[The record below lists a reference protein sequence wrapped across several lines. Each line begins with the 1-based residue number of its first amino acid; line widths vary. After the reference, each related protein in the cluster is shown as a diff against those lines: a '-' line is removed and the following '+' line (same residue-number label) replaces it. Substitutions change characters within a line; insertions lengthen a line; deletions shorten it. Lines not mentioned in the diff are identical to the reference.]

1 MLLLLIYGASGY
13 IGRIASYYVKSLRL
27 KFIVARRAGSTK
39 IKDLAL
45 KLSIQY
51 RLFNVTEPA
60 HTNTALEGISVL
72 LNYASPFMLTA
83 ELLIAACIQKGV
95 HYLNIAAELDS
106 YKLAEKNNYK
116 AREANII
123 LLPGYRGSVVILEY
137 LASKVIKEVKN
148 PASINISL
156 CISSPISRRLAISTS
171 KNMSAESLQH
181 INRELVKRETTD
193 IIQLN
198 FDNG

>member
-1 MLLLLIYGASGY
+1 
-13 IGRIASYYVKSLRL
+13 
-27 KFIVARRAGSTK
+27 
-39 IKDLAL
+39 
-45 KLSIQY
+45 
-51 RLFNVTEPA
+51 
-60 HTNTALEGISVL
+60 
-72 LNYASPFMLTA
+72 MLTA

-95 HYLNIAAELDS
+95 HYLNIAAKLNS
-106 YKLAEKNNYK
+106 YKLAEKNDHE

-123 LLPGYRGSVVILEY
+123 LLLGCRGSIVILGY
-137 LASKVIKEVKN
+137 LASKVIEEVKN

-156 CISSPISRRLAISTS
+156 YISGPMSRRLAISTS